1 MLQIKSY
8 QRTILYTILHFV
20 VDGIC
25 ACIIFSKLYNDD
37 YSVCLSVFL
46 IYNFLAFLSQPFV
59 GLLID
64 RYFSPRIFLLISV
77 VMISLGYLFSF
88 QFIVSSIFL
97 GIGNSFFHVCGG
109 KDITVKSKND
119 ILSLGVFVS
128 TGAIGLTLGQRCY
141 SETLVIIFF
150 SILFLGAGIL
160 ALSKEEYLSIE
171 NEAYPKLKFSKAVLF
186 FSLILLVVLIRSFIG
201 KIIPLE
207 FEVSLGVF
215 LGIAIATALGKA
227 LGGVAGKYLGPRKTI
242 LVSMSIAIVCLCLG
256 NTNPYTLCLG
266 VMMFN
271 FSMPITLYYA
281 NLISKE
287 KQGFAFGALAA
298 ALIPGYLLG
307 MLEYGPLA
315 IKLAIVIFSVMSAL
329 LVCYVCQGVKRYGAN

>member
-8 QRTILYTILHFV
+8 QRTILYTILHFA

-25 ACIIFSKLYNDD
+25 ACIIFSNLYNDD
-37 YSVCLSVFL
+37 YSICLSVFL

-64 RYFSPRIFLLISV
+64 RYFSPKLFLLISV
-77 VMISLGYLFSF
+77 LMLSLGYLFSF

-109 KDITVKSKND
+109 KDITVKSRND

-141 SETLVIIFF
+141 SVALEMIFF
-150 SILFLGAGIL
+150 SILFLGSGVLI
-160 ALSKEEYLSIE
+160 LSKEEYLSIKD
-171 NEAYPKLKFSKAVLF
+171 EAFPKLKISKAVLF
-186 FSLILLVVLIRSFIG
+186 FSIILLVVLIRSFIG

-207 FEVSLGVF
+207 FDVSLGVF
-215 LGIAIATALGKA
+215 IGIAIATALGKA
-227 LGGVAGKYLGPRKTI
+227 LGGVAAKYLGAKKTI
-242 LVSMSIAIVCLCLG
+242 LASMSISIVCLCLG

-307 MLEYGPLA
+307 LLEYSSLT
-315 IKLAIVIFSVMSAL
+315 IKLAIVILSTLSAL
-329 LVCYVCQGVKRYGAN
+329 IICFVCQGVKRYGVD